1 MTSVLIPAV
10 LGGLGLIFGSFVAA
24 VSVRLP
30 REMDVVAQRSR
41 CMGCEATL
49 RPWELVPVFSWL
61 ALRGR
66 CARCDSRIS
75 PRYPLIELG
84 AAALGVWAGLAAP
97 DLATAIAT
105 AALGWQLL
113 LIALIDGENFWL
125 PDQLTWPLAVSGL
138 AASWCLGGLWGLT
151 AGLIGVGFGFCS
163 LWLVGWLYKAVRK
176 REGLGGGDPFLL
188 AGAGAWV
195 GWQGLPIF
203 GMKSGGVRLGDP
215 TFDGEVK
222 PSQSAH
228 SAFNKRRLA
237 IVSQHMLNPK
247 HLAVIAPNRHDVE
260 NEGSCDGEGFFSGP
274 VGLEMGG
281 QSLKISGGGFAK
293 RQDRLLDRLE
303 IGVEVRRGDAG
314 RRREIGDPDLAI
326 VALVQK
332 LPSGVQY
339 GLTRAPPAR
348 ADLVPQ
354 LVRLVGH
361 VLDGRIVMASKPGLQ
376 PASLNLRERQI
387 DEFSLV
393 GTTSQF

>member
-113 LIALIDGENFWL
+113 LIALVDGEHFWL
-125 PDQLTWPLAVSGL
+125 PDALTWPLAASGVL
-138 AASWCLGGLWGLT
+138 AAGALHGWSG
-151 AGLIGVGFGFCS
+151 AGWSLFSLAVGFGV
-163 LWLVGWLYKAVRK
+163 LWGVAWLYRRVRG
-176 REGLGGGDPFLL
+176 RDGLGGGDPFLV

-195 GWQGLPIF
+195 GWTGLPSVLLWACAAGLSVVFAQLMVRRRVSGSDRLPF
-203 GMKSGGVRLGDP
+203 GV
-215 TFDGEVK
+215 F
-222 PSQSAH
+222 
-228 SAFNKRRLA
+228 LA
-237 IVSQHMLNPK
+237 IGIWLTW
-247 HLAVIAPNRHDVE
+247 LY
-260 NEGSCDGEGFFSGP
+260 GP
-274 VGLEMGG
+274 LGL
-281 QSLKISGGGFAK
+281 
-293 RQDRLLDRLE
+293 
-303 IGVEVRRGDAG
+303 
-314 RRREIGDPDLAI
+314 
-326 VALVQK
+326 
-332 LPSGVQY
+332 
-339 GLTRAPPAR
+339 
-348 ADLVPQ
+348 
-354 LVRLVGH
+354 
-361 VLDGRIVMASKPGLQ
+361 
-376 PASLNLRERQI
+376 
-387 DEFSLV
+387 
-393 GTTSQF
+393 